1 MRVSIQDTDA
11 LAAISPTALSAYARS
26 TGWQK
31 VGSYGEHSD
40 IYDSEDLPEIILPRT
55 QRLGDYARVVAQLIE
70 IFARTAEVDEISL
83 YRDLA
88 IADRDVIRVRADAEE
103 DGTVPLSTGVDLI
116 QGAHDMLLAA
126 ACSLQNPRPLY
137 RAGANKEASEYLR
150 QVRLGQTE
158 QGSYIVTLVTPVV
171 PPPTQPPLDS
181 DWGSN
186 DFDAPFERRITKR
199 LAQALTATR
208 MAAEQAVAGDIDAF
222 SNAVPYG
229 ASANLCEALSRIIQP
244 FPALDVSTIWA
255 RTWPEKTS
263 REVIRFARGDA
274 PILHE
279 AARAFRNREPR
290 WDEQLFGSVQRLKRD
305 ESEED
310 GTITL
315 RASIGGKTESVT
327 AVLSPQDYELAIQ
340 AHQHRAPVI
349 ATGDLERVGQRWRL
363 SSASIADV
371 IFEEDAEDEG
381 ERE

>member
-1 MRVSIQDTDA
+1 MRASIHDKEA
-11 LAAISPTALSAYARS
+11 LAAVSPSALSAYARAV
-26 TGWQK
+26 GWVK
-31 VGSYGEHSD
+31 GDSYGDHSD
-40 IYDSEDLPEIILPRT
+40 IYSSRELPEVILPRT
-55 QRLGDYARVVAQLIE
+55 TFLGDYTHIVSQLIE
-70 IFARTAEVDEISL
+70 IFARVAETDELSL
-83 YRDLA
+83 YRDLVT
-88 IADRDVIRVRADAEE
+88 ADRDVIRVRADAEE
-103 DGTVPLSTGVDLI
+103 DGTVPLGTGVDLI

-137 RAGANKEASEYLR
+137 RAGANRDASEYLR

-158 QGSYIVTLVTPVV
+158 QGSFVVTLVTPAI
-171 PPPTQPPLDS
+171 PPPLQPQFDP

-186 DFDAPFERRITKR
+186 ELDAPLDRRMTKR
-199 LAQALTATR
+199 LAQALTATQA
-208 MAAEQAVAGDIDAF
+208 AAEQSVAGDVDAF
-222 SNAVPYG
+222 SKAVPEG
-229 ASANLCEALSRIIQP
+229 ASANLCEALFKIIQP
-244 FPALDVSTIWA
+244 FPSLEVSTVWA

-263 REVIRFARGDA
+263 REIIRFARADA

-279 AARAFRNREPR
+279 AARAFRSREPR

-315 RASIGGKTESVT
+315 RASIGGRAESVT
-327 AVLSPQDYELAIQ
+327 AILSPQDYELAIR

-381 ERE
+381 Q

>member
-40 IYDSEDLPEIILPRT
+40 IYNSEDLPEIILPRT
-55 QRLGDYARVVAQLIE
+55 QRLGDYTRVVAQLIE
-70 IFARTAEVDEISL
+70 IFARAAEVDEISL

-103 DGTVPLSTGVDLI
+103 DGTVPISTGIDLI
-116 QGAHDMLLAA
+116 QGAHDMFLAT

-137 RAGANKEASEYLR
+137 RAGANREASAYLS

-158 QGSYIVTLVTPVV
+158 HGSFIVTLITPVV
-171 PPPTQPPLDS
+171 PPPTQPKVNTGWRSDELDTPL
-181 DWGSN
+181 
-186 DFDAPFERRITKR
+186 ERRMTRR
-199 LAQALTATR
+199 LMEALTATR
-208 MAAEQAVAGDIDAF
+208 LAAEQAISGDTDAF
-222 SNAVPYG
+222 SKAVPYG
-229 ASANLCEALSRIIQP
+229 ASANLCEALSKIIQP

-255 RTWPEKTS
+255 RTRPEETP
-263 REVIRFARGDA
+263 RQVIRFARGDA
-274 PILHE
+274 SILNE
-279 AARAFRNREPR
+279 AARAFRSREPR
-290 WDEQLFGSVQRLKRD
+290 WDEQLFGVVQRLKRD
-305 ESEED
+305 ESEE

-315 RASIGGKTESVT
+315 RVSIGGRTESVT
-327 AVLSPQDYELAIQ
+327 AVLSHNDYELAIQ
-340 AHQHRAPVI
+340 AHKHRAPVI